1 MSQPSDA
8 IVVRG
13 TLGWGNPT
21 AGQLNHQLDAYGPLG
36 RWHNE
41 GRTQGERLPDAL
53 VKAGATEG
61 AQLIVIA
68 LDRFADADATAA
80 AVAALL
86 TPPNP
91 EENGHAPTE

>member
-1 MSQPSDA
+1 MPPLSDP

-53 VKAGATEG
+53 AKAGATEG

-68 LDRFADADATAA
+68 LDRFVDPADATAA

-86 TPPNP
+86 TARP
-91 EENGHAPTE
+91 EETPDV